1 MYIFFPAK
9 WCHFTFTN
17 VRLDFFSHLLK
28 KIESASLNAVK
39 ECKHLEPPMWKENV
53 VCMSFKTE
61 DIGDVQR
68 ALSEQT
74 IIDLRLAKA
83 YNGTT
88 ELARSA
94 LQLSGR
100 AALEAAK
107 KRRTAQ
113 QATLQS
119 QIIIGQGQGR
129 ATRECELIWCPMFDT
144 STNGILTVRVYVA
157 KVHL

>member
-1 MYIFFPAK
+1 
-9 WCHFTFTN
+9 
-17 VRLDFFSHLLK
+17 
-28 KIESASLNAVK
+28 
-39 ECKHLEPPMWKENV
+39 
-53 VCMSFKTE
+53 MSFKTE

-74 IIDLRLAKA
+74 MVDLCLSKA

-88 ELARSA
+88 ELASSA

-107 KRRTAQ
+107 QKRTAQ

-119 QIIIGQGQGR
+119 QIIIGEGQGR
-129 ATRECELIWCPMFDT
+129 ATRKFELIWCPMYDT

>member
-1 MYIFFPAK
+1 MK
-9 WCHFTFTN
+9 
-17 VRLDFFSHLLK
+17 
-28 KIESASLNAVK
+28 SASLNAVK
-39 ECKHLEPPMWKENV
+39 ECKHLKPPMWKEKV
-53 VCMSFKTE
+53 VRMSFKTE
-61 DIGDVQR
+61 DIGDVQL

-74 IIDLRLAKA
+74 MVDLCLSKA

-88 ELARSA
+88 ELASTA

-107 KRRTAQ
+107 KKRTAQ
-113 QATLQS
+113 QPTLQS

-144 STNGILTVRVYVA
+144 STNGVLTVRVYVA

>member
-1 MYIFFPAK
+1 M
-9 WCHFTFTN
+9 
-17 VRLDFFSHLLK
+17 
-28 KIESASLNAVK
+28 ESVSLNAVK
-39 ECKHLEPPMWKENV
+39 ECKHLKPPMWKEKV
-53 VCMSFKTE
+53 VRMSFKTE

-74 IIDLRLAKA
+74 MVDLCLSKA

-88 ELARSA
+88 ELASSA

-107 KRRTAQ
+107 EKRTAQ

-119 QIIIGQGQGR
+119 QIIIGEGQGR

>member
-1 MYIFFPAK
+1 M
-9 WCHFTFTN
+9 
-17 VRLDFFSHLLK
+17 
-28 KIESASLNAVK
+28 ESASLNAVK
-39 ECKHLEPPMWKENV
+39 DCKHLKPPMWKEKV
-53 VCMSFKTE
+53 VRMSFKTE

-68 ALSEQT
+68 ALSEQKMVA
-74 IIDLRLAKA
+74 LCLSKA

-88 ELARSA
+88 ELASTA
-94 LQLSGR
+94 LQLSGH

-107 KRRTAQ
+107 KKRSAQ
-113 QATLQS
+113 QPTLQS
-119 QIIIGQGQGR
+119 QIIIGEGQGR